1 MDPSEKPSSPRAG
14 DPDVIRRRRRH
25 AQLQHAEERLRP
37 LQRTKLAEVYWR
49 VHAELHRLGREIAE
63 AGGLEAGGSRLDG
76 E

>member
-1 MDPSEKPSSPRAG
+1 MNAREKGASPKAG
-14 DPDVIRRRRRH
+14 DPDVIRRRRRY

-49 VHAELHRLGREIAE
+49 VYAELHRLGREIVDE
-63 AGGLEAGGSRLDG
+63 SGLETGGSRLDG